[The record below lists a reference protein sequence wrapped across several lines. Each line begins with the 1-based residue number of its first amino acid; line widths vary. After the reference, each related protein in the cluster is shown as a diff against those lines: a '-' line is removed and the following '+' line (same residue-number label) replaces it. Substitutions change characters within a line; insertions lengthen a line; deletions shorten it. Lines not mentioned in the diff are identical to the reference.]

1 MALNSLNI
9 QSSQAVKV
17 SFISKMRRFFTVTKI
32 TWLLI
37 LISIISAVSTGY
49 FYNRTKQIDAF
60 NLAVS
65 SGKPPQTDLQSF
77 EAKFST
83 AYWLASNERYK
94 EATLLFNKALNN
106 ANTTQKSAI
115 QYNLG
120 NIFFRRGLIINGANM
135 TVRDEAE
142 YLFRQAKT
150 AYQQSLRLDNS
161 FWDARHNLDRI
172 LTMLPGTPTPGV
184 GESDTPGL
192 IMGSIPVGLP

>member
-1 MALNSLNI
+1 MALNSLSVKE
-9 QSSQAVKV
+9 SSFVK
-17 SFISKMRRFFTVTKI
+17 ITRFFTVTKI

-37 LISIISAVSTGY
+37 VVAIISAFSSVYS
-49 FYNRTKQIDAF
+49 YNRIKQIDAF

-65 SGKPPQTDLQSF
+65 TGKPPETDLQSF
-77 EAKFST
+77 EAKFAT
-83 AYWLASNERYK
+83 AFWLAKNERYK
-94 EATLLFNKALNN
+94 EATLLFTKAINT
-106 ANTTQKSAI
+106 ANTSQKAAI

-161 FWDARHNLDRI
+161 YWDARHNMDRI

>member
-1 MALNSLNI
+1 MALNLLSVTDAYI
-9 QSSQAVKV
+9 AK
-17 SFISKMRRFFTVTKI
+17 IRRFFTVTKI
-32 TWLLI
+32 TLLLLI
-37 LISIISAVSTGY
+37 IAIICALNAVYSY
-49 FYNRTKQIDAF
+49 RRLKQIDVF

-65 SGKPPQTDLQSF
+65 TGKPPETDLQSF

-83 AYWLASNERYK
+83 AYWLAKNERYK
-94 EATLLFNKALNN
+94 EATLLFNKSINN
-106 ANTTQKSAI
+106 ADNTQKAAI

-120 NIFFRRGLIINGANM
+120 NIFFRRGLAINGANM

-142 YLFRQAKT
+142 YLFVQAKT

-161 FWDARHNLDRI
+161 FWDARHNMDRI

>member
-1 MALNSLNI
+1 M
-9 QSSQAVKV
+9 
-17 SFISKMRRFFTVTKI
+17 RFFTVNRL

-37 LISIISAVSTGY
+37 LSAILASLSSVY
-49 FYNRTKQIDAF
+49 FYTRMQQIEAF
-60 NLAVS
+60 NTAIK
-65 SGKPPQTDLQSF
+65 SGKPPVTDLQSF

-83 AYWLASNERYK
+83 AYWLADKERYK
-94 EATLLFNKALNN
+94 EATLLFNKALNT
-106 ANTTQKSAI
+106 ANTKQKAII

-120 NIFFRRGLIINGANM
+120 NIFFRRGLAINGTNM

-150 AYQQSLRLDNS
+150 AYQQSLRLDHTN
-161 FWDARHNLDRI
+161 WRARHNLDRL

-192 IMGSIPVGLP
+192 IMGNIPVGLP

>member
-1 MALNSLNI
+1 M
-9 QSSQAVKV
+9 
-17 SFISKMRRFFTVTKI
+17 
-32 TWLLI
+32 
-37 LISIISAVSTGY
+37 
-49 FYNRTKQIDAF
+49 
-60 NLAVS
+60 
-65 SGKPPQTDLQSF
+65 QSF

-83 AYWLASNERYK
+83 AYWLAKNERYK
-94 EATLLFNKALNN
+94 EATLLFNKSINN
-106 ANTTQKSAI
+106 ADNTQKAAI

-120 NIFFRRGLIINGANM
+120 NIFFRRGLAINGANM

-142 YLFRQAKT
+142 YLFVQAKT

-161 FWDARHNLDRI
+161 FWDARHNMDRI